1 MKKFLLRLHRRF
13 ILRTVRFWQTRWG
26 ERSLIILLAILI
38 GAAAAIAAALLHML
52 VTRLE
57 AFGIWLA
64 GTPHDN
70 HGFGWLG
77 LLCRGGNNL
86 APVEQ
91 HHRAQL
97 ERWGCDG
104 LHRLC
109 GVGYGQRPHQHGY
122 LG

>member
-13 ILRTVRFWQTRWG
+13 ILRAVRFWQTRWG

-38 GAAAAIAAALLHML
+38 GGAAAFAAALLHTL

-70 HGFGWLG
+70 HGLGWLG
-77 LLCRGGNNL
+77 ILLVLPL
-86 APVEQ
+86 AGMLLSFLV
-91 HHRAQL
+91 
-97 ERWGCDG
+97 
-104 LHRLC
+104 
-109 GVGYGQRPHQHGY
+109 QRY
-122 LG
+122 LGGP